1 MFSHVRSGRDL
12 LHPHHDSG
20 IPDDPTP
27 ADQAIYVPSVS
38 PNYSMDVA
46 AAIEKGGWKRPLSA
60 GITPREMSFLGTDTK
75 KEFTLSHALYSAG
88 QALDKHGPCMIR
100 DRKPGFS
107 RVIGDSGG
115 FQIANQ
121 KEGEERING
130 YRDRERIL
138 RWLENV
144 ADIAMTL
151 DIPPGP
157 VGRSQ
162 NFRYTHVDHCLTE
175 TLDHLTFF
183 RDNRRNTDLKLLN
196 VLQGNDLTHGLHWYD
211 QVKRFQFEGYAIAGL
226 CRNDMWYVC
235 NLLIRML
242 DEGKL
247 QTAEWLHVLGTARLD
262 TAVMLTAIQRALAAQ
277 GLKVRI
283 SYDTASPS
291 LMMARNRA
299 YTFPQFGAKRM
310 VYTAVPA
317 PKGARYYD
325 SKALW
330 PWPSPIGNRMLMGD
344 LCVEETTGHR
354 NDSQRDA
361 LGNHLLTLHNLQSV
375 CFAVNTA
382 NRVMDTELI
391 SGQHSVGEIEGKAVV
406 AIQEIFKAGTVDAI
420 HRHRDTFME
429 LRGTAGDGLEDFSEE
444 ELRNP

>member
-1 MFSHVRSGRDL
+1 MFSRVSSGRDL
-12 LHPHHDSG
+12 LHPHHHSG

-38 PNYSMDVA
+38 PSYSMDVA
-46 AAIEKGGWKRPLSA
+46 AAIQEGGWKRPLND
-60 GITPREMSFLGTDTK
+60 GITPEEMSFLGTDTRK
-75 KEFTLSHALYSAG
+75 DFTLSHALYSAG

-100 DRKPGFS
+100 DRKRGFS
-107 RVIGDSGG
+107 RVIGDSAG
-115 FQIANQ
+115 FQIGQGTAD
-121 KEGEERING
+121 IDG
-130 YRDRERIL
+130 YRDRGRIL
-138 RWLENV
+138 QWLEST

-162 NFRYTHVDHCLTE
+162 NYRYTHVDRCLAE
-175 TLDHLTFF
+175 TLDHLRFF

-196 VLQGNDLTHGLHWYD
+196 VLQANDFNHGLHWYD
-211 QVKRFQFEGYAIAGL
+211 QVKRFEFEGYAIAGL

-242 DEGKL
+242 DEGRL
-247 QTAEWLHVLGTARLD
+247 QKAEWLHVLGTARLD

-310 VYTAVPA
+310 TYTAVPA
-317 PKGARYYD
+317 PKGACYYD

-344 LCVEETTGHR
+344 LCVEEDTGHR

-361 LGNHLLTLHNLQSV
+361 LGNHLLTLHNLQSI

-382 NRVMDTELI
+382 NRVMDTELV
-391 SGQHSVGEIEGKAVV
+391 SGRHSVGEIEGKAVI
-406 AIQEIFKAGTVDAI
+406 AIHEIFKAGTVSAI
-420 HRHRDTFME
+420 HRHHGTFKE
-429 LRGTAGDGLEDFSEE
+429 LRGTKGDGLEHFSEE